1 VFGSVVLDVAIGM
14 VLVYLLLSLVAT
26 AGQELLARWSH
37 ARAALLEEGMC
48 ELLVEP
54 ELVAA
59 VYSHPMI
66 ASLYR
71 GTYAEAKK
79 KKQLPSYIPAKNF
92 SAALLDIA
100 VRGRDMTSSVDAG
113 PRAAPLSADSLRK
126 TVARLDNR
134 PAQRLLLT
142 MLDLSN
148 NDLGKL
154 QANVEAWFD
163 SSMDRVSG
171 WYKRKTQGQLLVIG
185 IGLAIFANVDSI
197 HIASQFYVDPG
208 VRQAAVAL
216 ASQVVKDSNF
226 VKTGSD
232 TAIAKLQSLKL
243 PIGRDFP
250 PDWKLST
257 ETAFPTLLA
266 LPSPTTV
273 LVVQRL
279 VGWILTA
286 LAISLGAPFWFDM
299 LNRIMVIRSTVKPR
313 EKSGPEKSKDPHE
326 PVATPPTV
334 IQAGRAAG
342 VTVVTPTV
350 SPNGTAFEANEWSSG
365 HSQGGLL

>member
-100 VRGRDMTSSVDAG
+100 VRGRDMTSSADAG

-126 TVARLDNR
+126 TVARLENR

-171 WYKRKTQGQLLVIG
+171 WYKRKTQGQLLYIG
-185 IGLAIFANVDSI
+185 IAIAFFANVDSI
-197 HIASQFYVDPG
+197 RIASQFYVDPG

-226 VKTGSD
+226 VKKGSD
-232 TAIAKLQSLKL
+232 TALAQLQSLKL
-243 PIGRDFP
+243 PIGRDSMIFKR
-250 PDWKLST
+250 DGVVAGILGLSSLDGFSI
-257 ETAFPTLLA
+257 A
-266 LPSPTTV
+266 
-273 LVVQRL
+273 QRF

-299 LNRIMVIRSTVKPR
+299 LNRIMVIRSTVKPK

-326 PVATPPTV
+326 PAATPSTV
-334 IQAGRAAG
+334 IQAGRTPN
-342 VTVVTPTV
+342 VTVVSPAV
-350 SPNGTAFEANEWSSG
+350 SPNGTAFEPNEWSSG
-365 HSQGGLL
+365 HAQGGLL